1 VRRRLRTTL
10 VALALI
16 AVGAAGPL
24 AVLASHSF
32 SDVPSGHTFHGDIAR
47 VYEARITAGC
57 SPTTYCPDDAVT
69 RGQMAAFLQR
79 TGGRVG
85 VSPVPGAAIP
95 VPGTYTVLNT
105 AQIRAGN
112 VPGGTA
118 LVHVNA
124 TFTFVTASGTGLP
137 VVGQGVVRFQ
147 GGQELN
153 RCFAYGQ
160 IDSVNATST
169 IGYDSA
175 ACQDVI
181 EVPTGELLTF
191 EVVARRLS
199 GTAGLLATATVSLA
213 YFPFSEDGD
222 ADLN

>member
-79 TGGRVG
+79 TGGRIG
-85 VSPVPGAAIP
+85 ISPVPGAAIP
-95 VPGTYTVLNT
+95 LSGSYTVLNT
-105 AQIRAGN
+105 VQIRAGN

-118 LVHVNA
+118 FVHVDA
-124 TFTFVTASGTGLP
+124 TFTFIGSSGTGLP
-137 VVGQGVVRFQ
+137 VVGQGLVRFQ
-147 GGQELN
+147 GGSVLN
-153 RCFAYGQ
+153 RCFAYAQ
-160 IDSVNATST
+160 IDSADAVG

-181 EVPTGELLTF
+181 AVPTGELLTF

-199 GTAGLLATATVSLA
+199 GTAGLLATGTVSVA